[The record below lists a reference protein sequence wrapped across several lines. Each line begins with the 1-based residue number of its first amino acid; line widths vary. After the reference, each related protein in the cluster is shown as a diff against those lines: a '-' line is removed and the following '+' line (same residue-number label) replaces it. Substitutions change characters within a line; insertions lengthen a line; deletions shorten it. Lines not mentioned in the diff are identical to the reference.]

1 MIASDAQAQVRTLIQ
16 GPEYGDAAIH
26 HFLMKGLFLEHI
38 GSAGEAGP
46 RLYTV
51 KPVLP
56 VTSQGYPVQVAIVR
70 RITGADTQSLVI
82 VIKAE

>member
-1 MIASDAQAQVRTLIQ
+1 MIASDAQTQVRVLIQ

-26 HFLMKGLFLEHI
+26 HVSMKGLFFEHI
-38 GSAGEAGP
+38 GGAGKAGP
-46 RLYTV
+46 RLDTV

-56 VTSQGYPVQVAIVR
+56 VTSQGYPMKVAIVR